1 MKISKNEY
9 DELMSMLDFFS
20 YKIDPCYKRE
30 TDAVAEKY
38 RENFKKYIDR
48 NYYPDAAHD
57 ISRREW

>member
-9 DELMSMLDFFS
+9 DELMSMLAFFS
-20 YKIDPCYKRE
+20 SKIDPCYKRE
-30 TDAVAEKY
+30 TDAVAEQY
-38 RENFKKYIDR
+38 RENFKKYIDK

>member
-1 MKISKNEY
+1 
-9 DELMSMLDFFS
+9 MLAFFS

-38 RENFKKYIDR
+38 RENFKKYIDK